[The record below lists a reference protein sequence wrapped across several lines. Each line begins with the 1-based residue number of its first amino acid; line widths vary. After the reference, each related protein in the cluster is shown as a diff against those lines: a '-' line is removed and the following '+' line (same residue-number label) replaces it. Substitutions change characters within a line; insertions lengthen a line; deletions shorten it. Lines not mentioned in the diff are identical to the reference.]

1 MKGRLITFEG
11 IDGSGKSTQASLLA
25 ESLRLRGLTVHFLR
39 EPGGTAVGE
48 RIREVLLDRSHS
60 EMTPFAELFLY
71 LAARAQIT
79 GEIILPALDR
89 GEVVVMDR
97 YLDSSV
103 AYQGAARGLGVD
115 LVMGLNSVAAYGLVP
130 DRTYLVDCDPK
141 TALSRTSAT
150 PDRLESEGKAFMS
163 KVREGFLSISRS
175 EPARVMVLDGSL
187 PIGDLAERILSD
199 AMSVIG

>member
-25 ESLRLRGLTVHFLR
+25 DALRARGFPVHFLR
-39 EPGGTAVGE
+39 EPGGTVVGE
-48 RIREVLLDRSHS
+48 RIRDVLLDRSHT
-60 EMTPFAELFLY
+60 EMTPLSELFLY
-71 LAARAQIT
+71 LAARSQIT
-79 GEIILPALDR
+79 GERILPALECGD
-89 GEVVVMDR
+89 VVVMDR

-115 LVMGLNSVAAYGLVP
+115 LVKSLNSVAACDLVP
-130 DRTYLVDCDPK
+130 DRTYLVDCDPE
-141 TALSRTSAT
+141 TALSRTSAA

-175 EPARVMVLDGSL
+175 EPARVMVLDGSRS
-187 PIGDLAERILSD
+187 IEELACLILAD
-199 AMSVIG
+199 TLTLFQ